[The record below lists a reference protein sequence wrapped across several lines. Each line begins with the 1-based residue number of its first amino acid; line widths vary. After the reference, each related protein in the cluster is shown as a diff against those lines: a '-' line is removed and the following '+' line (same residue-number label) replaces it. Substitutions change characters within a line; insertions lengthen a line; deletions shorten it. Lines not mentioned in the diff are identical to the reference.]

1 MMFLISAAPLSQA
14 HIAAI
19 GFPETSNRRFRDA
32 ALAAFRLTAAH
43 FQNRFLPGCPGD
55 AALDE
60 AANAS
65 VLHGDVA
72 RRSDEIA
79 LLDAGQALFRG
90 VIGEPDE
97 VPWQLVLLHPA
108 RPN

>member
-1 MMFLISAAPLSQA
+1 MLFLISAALLSQA

-32 ALAAFRLTAAH
+32 ALAALRLTAAH
-43 FQNRFLPGCPGD
+43 FQNRFLLGRPGD

-79 LLDAGQALFRG
+79 LLDRG
-90 VIGEPDE
+90 PY
-97 VPWQLVLLHPA
+97 
-108 RPN
+108 RMRRKN

>member
-32 ALAAFRLTAAH
+32 ALAALRLTAAH
-43 FQNRFLPGCPGD
+43 FQNRFLLGCPGD

-72 RRSDEIA
+72 RRSDEMA
-79 LLDAGQALFRG
+79 LLDAGPALLGGGTAQADVGPLQRR
-90 VIGEPDE
+90 
-97 VPWQLVLLHPA
+97 L
-108 RPN
+108 